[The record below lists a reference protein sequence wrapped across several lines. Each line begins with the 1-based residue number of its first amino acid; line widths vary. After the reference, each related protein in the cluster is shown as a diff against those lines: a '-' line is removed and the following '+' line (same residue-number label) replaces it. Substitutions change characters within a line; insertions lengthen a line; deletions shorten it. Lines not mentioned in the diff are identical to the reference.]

1 MFNFFDEIKKNVSKI
16 DNSLLGGYTLVNIS
30 GKILYAEGH
39 IGLTTLSKEVIVF
52 KVKGGRIICEG
63 KDLVLDELSENT
75 LKIVGQISKVE
86 AF

>member
-16 DNSLLGGYTLVNIS
+16 DNSVLGSYTLVNIS
-30 GKILYAEGH
+30 GKILYVEGH
-39 IGLTTLSKEVIVF
+39 LGLTTLSKEVIVF
-52 KVKGGRIICEG
+52 KVKGGRIVCEG